1 MFIFVCITPLHTHTH
16 IHTYI
21 HNTYIYMHTHMLEY
35 KHTYIYMACTHMK
48 TCYPDSVVIMG
59 FFTYVGRRP
68 GLPPGRGPHF
78 REEIRIVATVLCMC
92 WGVASL
98 KRTVPCIYFGER
110 LPVFPPPQVLLPPQS
125 RAFRSPEVVLRVFLG
140 AKSALSTE
148 WCLEF
153 TPAQFVCFMQV

>member
-1 MFIFVCITPLHTHTH
+1 MCVSHHYTHIHTY

-35 KHTYIYMACTHMK
+35 KHTYIYIYGMYSYEDMLPRQRGHNGVLYIRWK
-48 TCYPDSVVIMG
+48 TPRASA
-59 FFTYVGRRP
+59 
-68 GLPPGRGPHF
+68 GRGPHF